1 MSEQMLSIIVTAAGK
16 GTRFGSTRPKQ
27 FEKIN
32 KIPIYIYPLLSI
44 KKIKN
49 VSEIFLTINK
59 SIKEESIYK
68 ELQNFGLDNVKIVYG
83 SNSRSKSVYRAF
95 MEIKNKRNLVV
106 IHDSV
111 RPNFNFSF
119 LSNITKEIKGS
130 HGIILASKITDT
142 IKENR
147 KGTILQTIDRKS
159 LWKAQTPQIFKYSA
173 LEKCYSNKIDFQS
186 YTDESQLLEKN
197 NFKIKIYENLEYNN
211 KITTKKDLS
220 IYKKLLKD
228 V

>member
-1 MSEQMLSIIVTAAGK
+1 
-16 GTRFGSTRPKQ
+16 
-27 FEKIN
+27 
-32 KIPIYIYPLLSI
+32 
-44 KKIKN
+44 
-49 VSEIFLTINK
+49 
-59 SIKEESIYK
+59 
-68 ELQNFGLDNVKIVYG
+68 
-83 SNSRSKSVYRAF
+83 
-95 MEIKNKRNLVV
+95 MEIKNKRNLVLS
-106 IHDSV
+106 HDSV

-119 LSNITKEIKGS
+119 LSNITKEIRGS
-130 HGIILASKITDT
+130 HGVILASKITDT

>member
-130 HGIILASKITDT
+130 HGVILASKITLT
-142 IKENR
+142 QLKKIEKE
-147 KGTILQTIDRKS
+147 QF
-159 LWKAQTPQIFKYSA
+159 FK
-173 LEKCYSNKIDFQS
+173 Q
-186 YTDESQLLEKN
+186 
-197 NFKIKIYENLEYNN
+197 
-211 KITTKKDLS
+211 
-220 IYKKLLKD
+220 
-228 V
+228 